1 MKSILWSV
9 LLLCLSTFLFQSCSK
24 QNGLPHSTGKTLEM
38 IVVTNNK
45 AQWNNTVG
53 QAIKNFF
60 GQEQIGLPQS
70 EELFSMVNIPEE
82 GFIKMYQ
89 SNREIL
95 IIDIS
100 EKITNAQI
108 ENKKNLWASPQRV
121 IKISAPNEESFFKLF
136 DENKEQILELFNQ
149 VERERMINAFQ
160 TVQNVDIANALLGK
174 FNFSLVLPSA
184 YKIAKQDSN
193 FMWIRKETLEDSQG
207 ILIYSYPYLHENAFE
222 KDIIVNVRNMMT
234 KRYIPGPADGS
245 FMKVADQVIFPIA
258 KKVNFNDLYA
268 IETRGL
274 WETEGDYMGGPFLSY
289 TFVDEVNNRVIT
301 LDSYVY
307 APSQNKRDLLKQLEA
322 ILYSFKIAINKGA

>member
-1 MKSILWSV
+1 MKNILWSV
-9 LLLCLSTFLFQSCSK
+9 FILCLSAFLFQSCSK
-24 QNGLPHSTGKTLEM
+24 PNGLPHSTGKTLEM

-45 AQWNNTVG
+45 EQWNSSVG
-53 QAIKNFF
+53 QAIKSFF

-70 EELFSMVNIPEE
+70 EALYSMVNLPEE
-82 GFIKMYQ
+82 AFIKMYQ
-89 SNREIL
+89 SNRDIL

-108 ENKKNLWASPQRV
+108 ENKKDFWASPQRV
-121 IKISAPNEESFFKLF
+121 IKISAPNNESFFKIF
-136 DENKEQILELFNQ
+136 DENKEGILELFNQ
-149 VERERMINAFQ
+149 VERERMINAFK
-160 TVQNVDIANALLGK
+160 TAQNVGISNALSEK
-174 FNFSLVLPSA
+174 FNFSLILPSA

-207 ILIYSYPYLHENAFE
+207 IIIYSYPYLHENAFE
-222 KDIIVNVRNMMT
+222 KDIIINVRNMMT

-245 FMKVADQVIFPIA
+245 FMKVADQVIFPIT
-258 KKVNFNDLYA
+258 KTVNFNNLYA

-289 TFVDEVNNRVIT
+289 TLVDEANNRVIT

-322 ILYSFKIAINKGA
+322 ILYSFKMAD